1 MAECAKVAASL
12 QQKVKVLS
20 PTSDADDA
28 ILAGVGF
35 GPAFYKQ
42 VSHSAHLSFLHDA
55 SLNMGIQLSWF
66 NGLCV
71 LTS

>member
-20 PTSDADDA
+20 PTSDEDDA

-42 VSHSAHLSFLHDA
+42 VSHFARIEVFYMTLH
-55 SLNMGIQLSWF
+55 
-66 NGLCV
+66 V
-71 LTS
+71 P